1 MNHLYEHLLYVD
13 IKRSFLYLLHLLQLS
28 FIVKLIAVVSKLSQ
42 HRWDIYILPINI
54 LSGQQV
60 LSTHQFII
68 ALATTCIQASI
79 EDMNQ
84 AVASVLEEGDA
95 SLYKRAVR
103 TRASFKRFQAMIRG
117 WRVRKQYGSQACTDL
132 DDTSMGSLQ
141 AADEASQDNNGKS
154 TLSEAE
160 EARAKAQAAA
170 DELLAT
176 YNDTLCQKTQA
187 EDELKATQE
196 KIRFESGRLKRILNL
211 GSKHKKQQHQP
222 LPPLLPRIRP
232 PYSAPSNDTRR
243 NTCGQTVCHLPR
255 VDEAFVDRIT
265 NLSITERD
273 SKRKAKRIE
282 EREHVLKQRL
292 IRSKQK
298 ESELKLQ
305 EERITDLADK
315 IRRQQLQLKEQKLQ
329 FEQSK
334 LTAPPSPPDSTSR
347 PCALCTE
354 KEKHLRGVK
363 DKVKRRM
370 KLLSQRETEV
380 ISRAHELRRR
390 EIKLLRVRDEILDS
404 SGINSNDESSHE
416 PIPSIK
422 NGSKP
427 ITKCQ
432 NEDKSKSQQK
442 SKRKRRHLSEESR
455 PEKKQTSC
463 SSDSEAQTTPPS
475 IPADA
480 SITSI
485 RSSFCEA
492 VPTIAEEPL
501 SPTDDEDSSVET
513 YNEEDSHS
521 ENIAPESKQSAIAST
536 NNDEAGLKENQL
548 MVEAIAPMRVPTLN
562 ESVNRRNG
570 DTISMSTERRKTPLP
585 KSKVSSTAKQ
595 RHVFAFEK
603 NMQNEKNRH
612 SESRQSSSTGSR
624 SDRRE
629 EDDWISS
636 FDVQMKCA
644 MNKLNQL
651 T

>member
-1 MNHLYEHLLYVD
+1 MIFSLYTVYC
-13 IKRSFLYLLHLLQLS
+13 IYLHLLQLS
-28 FIVKLIAVVSKLSQ
+28 FIVKLIAVVSKLSRY
-42 HRWDIYILPINI
+42 RWDIYISPINI
-54 LSGQQV
+54 LSGQEV

-68 ALATTCIQASI
+68 ALATTCIQATTGNV
-79 EDMNQ
+79 NQ
-84 AVASVLEEGDA
+84 AVARVLDEGDA
-95 SLYKRAVR
+95 SLYKIAVR
-103 TRASFKRFQAMIRG
+103 TRASFKRFQAMFRG
-117 WRVRKQYGSQACTDL
+117 WRVRKQYGSL
-132 DDTSMGSLQ
+132 ESLK

-176 YNDTLCQKTQA
+176 YNDTLCHKTQA

-211 GSKHKKQQHQP
+211 GSKHKKEQHQP
-222 LPPLLPRIRP
+222 LPPLLLPRIRP

-243 NTCGQTVCHLPR
+243 NTCGQSVCHLPR
-255 VDEAFVDRIT
+255 VDETFVDRIT

-334 LTAPPSPPDSTSR
+334 LIAPPSPPDSTSR

-370 KLLSQRETEV
+370 KLLSQRESEV

-390 EIKLLRVRDEILDS
+390 EIELLRVRDEILDS
-404 SGINSNDESSHE
+404 SGINSNDESFHE

-432 NEDKSKSQQK
+432 KEDKSKSQQK

-463 SSDSEAQTTPPS
+463 SSESEAQNTPPS

-501 SPTDDEDSSVET
+501 LRTDDEDSSVET

-521 ENIAPESKQSAIAST
+521 ENIAPVSKKPAIAST

-585 KSKVSSTAKQ
+585 KKQ

-603 NMQNEKNRH
+603 NRQNEKNLRQSILNQRH